1 MGAGKKDIIILY
13 WFDRF
18 DFYVHNKK
26 EEYENAGPRKSKF
39 WGSSKKGARGK
50 KKNGTLKGSAERRIQ
65 FNEQVECL
73 LWGDAQYH

>member
-13 WFDRF
+13 WFDLF

-39 WGSSKKGARGK
+39 WGVVKREQEGRKKMVLWKEVRK
-50 KKNGTLKGSAERRIQ
+50 DGS
-65 FNEQVECL
+65 NSMNK
-73 LWGDAQYH
+73 

>member
-1 MGAGKKDIIILY
+1 MKMQGPEKANLGG
-13 WFDRF
+13 
-18 DFYVHNKK
+18 VVKK
-26 EEYENAGPRKSKF
+26 EQ
-39 WGSSKKGARGK
+39 GK